1 MDIKALGSFVRAQRK
16 ERSLT
21 QLEVAELA
29 DVSDRFL
36 RELEHGK
43 PTAEIGKV
51 IEVLAVLGYDLEP
64 VVHGGPGW
72 SDLNASTSADS
83 TLRTSGYA
91 PTV

>member
-1 MDIKALGSFVRAQRK
+1 MDIETLGAFVRAQRK
-16 ERSLT
+16 ERRLT

-51 IEVLAVLGYDLEP
+51 MEVLAVLGYDLEP
-64 VVHGGPGW
+64 VVHRG
-72 SDLNASTSADS
+72 DL
-83 TLRTSGYA
+83 L
-91 PTV
+91 

>member
-1 MDIKALGSFVRAQRK
+1 MDIEALGSSVRTQRK
-16 ERSLT
+16 ERRLT

-64 VVHGGPGW
+64 VVHGGGGVERP
-72 SDLNASTSADS
+72 
-83 TLRTSGYA
+83 
-91 PTV
+91 